1 MSRRV
6 VFAGAALAA
15 VAAAGTLIGP
25 AQAGEKPKRVTGVS
39 SVLDTMRTGDRLGPG
54 IVYGLVLSTAG
65 SALPTKGTFGP
76 ADPVVQQVGRQVL
89 VTATAQG
96 ATVSMVSKAGDSGI
110 AQTEN
115 AVQPLAVLNAPANQ
129 VIDAAAGALDTVAQ
143 TFGPQIQP
151 FDTTAKQVAELARS
165 VEASPGG

>member
-15 VAAAGTLIGP
+15 VAAAGTFIGP
-25 AQAGEKPKRVTGVS
+25 AQAGQQPKRVTGVS

-54 IVYGLVLSTAG
+54 IAYGLVLSTAG
-65 SALPTKGTFGP
+65 SALPAKGTFGP

-110 AQTEN
+110 AQAEN

-129 VIDAAAGALDTVAQ
+129 VIDLATGALDTAAQ
-143 TFGPQIQP
+143 TLGPQIQP
-151 FDTTAKQVAELARS
+151 FDTTVKQVAALARAL
-165 VEASPGG
+165 EASPSG